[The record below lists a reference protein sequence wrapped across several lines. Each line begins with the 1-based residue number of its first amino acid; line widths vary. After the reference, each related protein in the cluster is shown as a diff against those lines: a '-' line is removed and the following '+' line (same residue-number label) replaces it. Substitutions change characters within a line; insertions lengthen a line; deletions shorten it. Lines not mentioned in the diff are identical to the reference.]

1 MTAQANANGME
12 VAGFRDDRDSAAASG
27 RGLLIDFFDQPAFNE
42 LTRNFRY
49 AGGSKLALLGNL
61 YARDRTMLVNQ
72 AVNGRAVKL
81 FYEINV
87 TYLSLSAWCH
97 ILTYSSQRP
106 RHH

>member
-1 MTAQANANGME
+1 
-12 VAGFRDDRDSAAASG
+12 
-27 RGLLIDFFDQPAFNE
+27 
-42 LTRNFRY
+42 
-49 AGGSKLALLGNL
+49 
-61 YARDRTMLVNQ
+61 MLVNQ